1 MAEVDAAAI
10 LIAGVAPPLETTG
23 AVPVTLVTP
32 TETSPD
38 PSRVVLF
45 TVLMFVPLTSAA
57 CLPLN
62 VFQSVEVK
70 YPLTE
75 VEAAAML
82 IAGAVPPL
90 ETTGAVP
97 VTPVTVPV
105 LLVYPFGLD
114 AG

>member
-1 MAEVDAAAI
+1 M

-23 AVPVTLVTP
+23 DVPVTLVTP
-32 TETSPD
+32 TEISPD

-70 YPLTE
+70 
-75 VEAAAML
+75 
-82 IAGAVPPL
+82 
-90 ETTGAVP
+90 
-97 VTPVTVPV
+97 
-105 LLVYPFGLD
+105 
-114 AG
+114 